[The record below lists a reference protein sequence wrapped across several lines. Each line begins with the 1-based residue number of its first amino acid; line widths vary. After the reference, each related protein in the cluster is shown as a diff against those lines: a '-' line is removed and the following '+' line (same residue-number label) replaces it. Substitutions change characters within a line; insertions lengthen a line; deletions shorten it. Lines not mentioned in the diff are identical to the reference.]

1 MCTNSGKARRMQRV
15 EGLFGGGYQTE
26 GPAAIVCGVVEREG
40 ESGIAHAGV
49 SKAEK
54 KSQTYNVMFRSTY
67 MLSTPPHPTPPNHNN
82 H

>member
-54 KSQTYNVMFRSTY
+54 KPNVQCDVPQHIYALYTS
-67 MLSTPPHPTPPNHNN
+67 PPHPTQPQ
-82 H
+82 